1 MDTKVDLI
9 WKKLTVKTNDTFIL
23 DECSGKAYNSSIT
36 VVVGGTG
43 SGKSVLFEILAG
55 RLNNDLIISGDVR
68 IDDNNRDRK
77 NIHTSSLKTGSIV
90 VLIDET
96 FYFLEKQTV
105 WETIYFAV
113 HFFNINEPDSIL
125 KEKTQFIISTLDLN
139 KKSGQMLFELS
150 QGEKKLVY
158 IGTVLAEDP
167 SIILIDDP
175 FDYLDKWHVTRI
187 FTLLKKLTK
196 RSKTILIAI
205 SAPYEEVL
213 KRCDKIFILANHSF
227 IFEGTY
233 LQYRKFYSE
242 TGMDPNDFV
251 NELVT
256 IDYSSEGSRIK
267 DTQKIRELKHKWYT
281 NNPINE
287 DLTEY
292 QIIKYTEQ
300 KKSFKKISLIM
311 KRHLQIFTR
320 SKDAYMTL
328 VLQKLIFFIISIIA
342 YPIIGYT
349 QEDIQTRYGLISFL
363 LLNNIDRS
371 LSIVLSSVSISRFA
385 SRREI
390 IFGLYTSTEAYI
402 AEYIFDFLL
411 IYFAS
416 VLYMIPVY
424 WIAQVNNNF
433 YRFSLFLINHFFL
446 TNFTVA
452 YAIFVNV
459 ATCTPREASMFG
471 ALGLLFFSA
480 FSGIFINVETLHN
493 FAYWI
498 TWISPL
504 YYAFEFNLQ
513 VSLSNLRFV
522 CDSESCYKTGRE
534 ALEDMKL
541 IRIDKFISL
550 AIFIMFIVFFIFLGV
565 IVMAIKF
572 KPRMKNEKINIF
584 QYFLVN

>member
-1 MDTKVDLI
+1 
-9 WKKLTVKTNDTFIL
+9 
-23 DECSGKAYNSSIT
+23 
-36 VVVGGTG
+36 
-43 SGKSVLFEILAG
+43 
-55 RLNNDLIISGDVR
+55 
-68 IDDNNRDRK
+68 
-77 NIHTSSLKTGSIV
+77 
-90 VLIDET
+90 
-96 FYFLEKQTV
+96 
-105 WETIYFAV
+105 
-113 HFFNINEPDSIL
+113 
-125 KEKTQFIISTLDLN
+125 
-139 KKSGQMLFELS
+139 
-150 QGEKKLVY
+150 
-158 IGTVLAEDP
+158 
-167 SIILIDDP
+167 
-175 FDYLDKWHVTRI
+175 
-187 FTLLKKLTK
+187 
-196 RSKTILIAI
+196 
-205 SAPYEEVL
+205 
-213 KRCDKIFILANHSF
+213 
-227 IFEGTY
+227 
-233 LQYRKFYSE
+233 
-242 TGMDPNDFV
+242 
-251 NELVT
+251 
-256 IDYSSEGSRIK
+256 
-267 DTQKIRELKHKWYT
+267 
-281 NNPINE
+281 
-287 DLTEY
+287 
-292 QIIKYTEQ
+292 
-300 KKSFKKISLIM
+300 M

-522 CDSESCYKTGRE
+522 CDSESCYKTGKE